1 VARVAGRA
9 GRAAHGRLVVLGEAE
24 FYANV
29 AQLGLRLAT
38 SAPGQP
44 PIASAAQLVERL
56 DPSWLTRSWQGHP
69 AELGIIRDV
78 KSRLADVAVRMGNL
92 AAALGSALDGPWA
105 VEDVDLAVFTIPTLA
120 NASDGDAAMRML
132 LGHLAHYATR
142 RKPRQRRALILFDEF
157 SSLEGGR
164 RRAID
169 LVERARGPHVGVVL
183 AAQSAVALGAEDERA
198 RLLAAANAVLTFRTP
213 DQAPLTAMAGT
224 TRAAEAA
231 WQLEQGE
238 LSGRETIT
246 VRSKARVDT
255 DQVRAAQVGE
265 ATLISGGRAERLR
278 IIRTAIPAATAAEA
292 RLLVTGLTRP
302 RPAGALAGNPAP
314 TQVPAVRRCGDTAHR
329 RWGTG
334 PRPTT
339 APRREVRRSSSPS
352 GSGRPGSAKT
362 SGRSRT
368 EAASQQHQCPR
379 RRDRRP
385 GGRTTRGTPHG
396 HHRSSHP
403 GQPRT
408 PPGRPRP
415 RPRTRAGPAPAR
427 RHLDRQLPDLRVP
440 PRHRPHPS
448 PGRAAGRRPG
458 LPHLPRRRRRMIIGR
473 DQLLAR

>member
-1 VARVAGRA
+1 MLLLGQPGVGKSTAAARLAFLAAEENRQLAVLDGKGDEEFAEAIVAAYLTARPDARIGLFPATPYDLWRGSPAELV
-9 GRAAHGRLVVLGEAE
+9 GRLMGAWS
-24 FYANV
+24 F
-29 AQLGLRLAT
+29 
-38 SAPGQP
+38 SARPSSTPTLPSSACGWRPRP
-44 PIASAAQLVERL
+44 PASPPSPRPPQLVERL

-339 APRREVRRSSSPS
+339 APRRR
-352 GSGRPGSAKT
+352 
-362 SGRSRT
+362 
-368 EAASQQHQCPR
+368 
-379 RRDRRP
+379 
-385 GGRTTRGTPHG
+385 
-396 HHRSSHP
+396 
-403 GQPRT
+403 
-408 PPGRPRP
+408 
-415 RPRTRAGPAPAR
+415 
-427 RHLDRQLPDLRVP
+427 
-440 PRHRPHPS
+440 
-448 PGRAAGRRPG
+448 
-458 LPHLPRRRRRMIIGR
+458 
-473 DQLLAR
+473 